1 MNMMLNIFRYEEII
15 AYVLALF
22 SIIYIVQFVIKRRKC
37 YFSLTT
43 LDITIGLYCI
53 YSVANIWITEGARIE
68 PANICKWTTVIILYI
83 LVRCFENKNLIL
95 LVLVLSGIGESIIA
109 ICQKLGWLE
118 SQHTKFDVTG
128 HLGNP
133 GPLGGYLSICL
144 IICFY
149 FLWKAWQSK
158 RQWSITI
165 TIVSCVIIMIG
176 VVLSDSRAAVLGLL
190 LGGFYF
196 FFIYNIVI
204 IKRHWFKFVCIGCFI
219 FSVCAILIYQYRPL
233 SANARLLIW
242 RVSTEMLVDKPLIGH
257 GIGSFSW
264 RYMLY
269 QARYFEEKKEISEIM
284 VAENVAYPYNE
295 LLHLAI
301 EIGIIGLLF
310 ACLIIAVIYYHS
322 SLDIFQLFI
331 KTGFT
336 VWLIFST
343 FSYSTEI
350 LPLLFL
356 LPLLLGCIGSKQLF
370 TYTIHL
376 GVKCVIIVLCL
387 AICVSAV
394 RIGLIYH
401 DFSAKLA
408 MLPTE
413 ENKNV
418 VSLIDKYHP
427 MLKNNIKFNIIYSKW
442 LTKQTLHSRQR
453 MDQIEAII
461 PTCENYCLLGD
472 YYREMKRFAEAE
484 ESYIVASNMIP
495 TRLRPNYKLWSLYLQ
510 IGSTVKAVTVAR
522 HIQQQPLKVE
532 NSFTINAKS
541 EVKRYLKNN

>member
-1 MNMMLNIFRYEEII
+1 MLNIFRYEEIT
-15 AYVLALF
+15 AYVLAI
-22 SIIYIVQFVIKRRKC
+22 STAIYILWIVLKGKKYCLSF
-37 YFSLTT
+37 TW

-165 TIVSCVIIMIG
+165 TLVSCVIIMIG

>member
-1 MNMMLNIFRYEEII
+1 
-15 AYVLALF
+15 
-22 SIIYIVQFVIKRRKC
+22 
-37 YFSLTT
+37 
-43 LDITIGLYCI
+43 
-53 YSVANIWITEGARIE
+53 
-68 PANICKWTTVIILYI
+68 
-83 LVRCFENKNLIL
+83 
-95 LVLVLSGIGESIIA
+95 
-109 ICQKLGWLE
+109 
-118 SQHTKFDVTG
+118 
-128 HLGNP
+128 
-133 GPLGGYLSICL
+133 
-144 IICFY
+144 
-149 FLWKAWQSK
+149 
-158 RQWSITI
+158 
-165 TIVSCVIIMIG
+165 MIG

>member
-1 MNMMLNIFRYEEII
+1 MLNIFRYEEIT
-15 AYVLALF
+15 AYVLAI
-22 SIIYIVQFVIKRRKC
+22 STAIYILWIVLKGKKYCLSF
-37 YFSLTT
+37 TW
-43 LDITIGLYCI
+43 LDITIGLYYI

-165 TIVSCVIIMIG
+165 TLVSCVIIMIG

-510 IGSTVKAVTVAR
+510 IGSTVKVVTVAR